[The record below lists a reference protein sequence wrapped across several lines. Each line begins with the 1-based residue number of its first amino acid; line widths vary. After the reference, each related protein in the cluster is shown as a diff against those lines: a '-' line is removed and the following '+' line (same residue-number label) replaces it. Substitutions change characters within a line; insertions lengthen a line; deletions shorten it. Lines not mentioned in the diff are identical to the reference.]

1 MIVEPV
7 SKADIQKAVLVD
19 TALEEV
25 NLGASSKTVE
35 TSADAIEIC
44 KSVDEKVQVESPS
57 KDMIRREVSM
67 EEESPKEPTREEEAP
82 IDAICT
88 EETVQKE
95 NVKHEKLSVM
105 FDSKNELDTDPL
117 SNDKLP
123 GDSHTKV
130 DTLVENKKVEQKSIS
145 DEEEHQEMPNKDAE
159 SSETPIL
166 ERPQIWFYGGELTDA
181 RHSLN
186 LCIQGKHCQKNR
198 IQGNHY
204 QEEPV
209 RKENI
214 SRETAC
220 KENIARGMFIGNI
233 SRNAIYSSRYGG
245 VV

>member
-1 MIVEPV
+1 MYISDPDFHEDNVYFQKWHYCSRDKAITDVYSYLSAVSEESQEELEAVIVEPV

-67 EEESPKEPTREEEAP
+67 EEESPKELTWEEEAP

-166 ERPQIWFYGGELTDA
+166 ETSP
-181 RHSLN
+181 N
-186 LCIQGKHCQKNR
+186 LVLR
-198 IQGNHY
+198 WRAY
-204 QEEPV
+204 
-209 RKENI
+209 
-214 SRETAC
+214 
-220 KENIARGMFIGNI
+220 
-233 SRNAIYSSRYGG
+233 
-245 VV
+245 

>member
-166 ERPQIWFYGGELTDA
+166 ETSP
-181 RHSLN
+181 N
-186 LCIQGKHCQKNR
+186 LVLR
-198 IQGNHY
+198 WRAY
-204 QEEPV
+204 
-209 RKENI
+209 
-214 SRETAC
+214 
-220 KENIARGMFIGNI
+220 
-233 SRNAIYSSRYGG
+233 
-245 VV
+245 